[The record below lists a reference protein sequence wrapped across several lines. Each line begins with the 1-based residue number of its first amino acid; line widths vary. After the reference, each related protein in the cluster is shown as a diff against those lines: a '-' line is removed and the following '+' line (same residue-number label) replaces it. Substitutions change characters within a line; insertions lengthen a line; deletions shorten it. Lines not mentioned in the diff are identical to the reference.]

1 MQNTGNQSKQNRIY
15 DKGTKQ
21 WFEVTPEE
29 FTEYDRWR
37 TRVRKKEQYHHRC
50 MCPRSKWWLCDGMC
64 DDCEFHAAGDVLSL
78 DATRTNEDGDEV
90 SLLDGLASPE
100 SDLNDIVLDQ
110 ILMQQ
115 LLKRLA
121 ELMPEAS
128 EIGKLRLQGLK
139 DEAIADAIGI
149 KRTTFRSRIEKA
161 RAALREEYGEDF
173 QF

>member
-1 MQNTGNQSKQNRIY
+1 MKSKENQSKSYRIY
-15 DKGTKQ
+15 DKGTRH
-21 WFEVTPEE
+21 WFEVTREQYI
-29 FTEYDRWR
+29 EYDRWR

-64 DDCEFHAAGDVLSL
+64 LDCEFHAAGDTLSL

-90 SLLDGLASPE
+90 SLLDGFASPE

>member
-1 MQNTGNQSKQNRIY
+1 MPNEVNRIY
-15 DKGTKQ
+15 DKQTKT

-37 TRVRKKEQYHHRC
+37 SRVRKKEQYHHRC

-78 DATRTNEDGDEV
+78 DATRTNENDDEV
-90 SLLDGLASPE
+90 SLLDGFASPE

-110 ILMQQ
+110 ILMHQ

-121 ELMPEAS
+121 ELMPEAA

-139 DEAIADAIGI
+139 DESIADAIGI

>member
-1 MQNTGNQSKQNRIY
+1 MSTYENQSKQNRIY

-50 MCPRSKWWLCDGMC
+50 MCPGSKWWLCDGMC

-78 DATRTNEDGDEV
+78 DAPRTNEDGDEV
-90 SLLDGLASPE
+90 SLLDGFASPE

-128 EIGKLRLQGLK
+128 EIGRLRLQGLK
-139 DEAIADAIGI
+139 DEDIADAIGI

-173 QF
+173 SF

>member
-1 MQNTGNQSKQNRIY
+1 MSTYENQSKSNRIY
-15 DKGTKQ
+15 DKQTKT
-21 WFEVTPEE
+21 WLEGTPEQ
-29 FTEYDRWR
+29 FKEYDRWR

-64 DDCEFHAAGDVLSL
+64 EDCEFRAAGDILSL
-78 DATRTNEDGDEV
+78 DATSTNEEGDEI
-90 SLLDGLASPE
+90 SLLDGIASPE
-100 SDLNDIVLDQ
+100 SDLNDIILDQ

-128 EIGKLRLQGLK
+128 EIGQLRLQGLK
-139 DEAIADAIGI
+139 DEAIADAIGV

-173 QF
+173 LF